1 MSNGVKFVR
10 QNGGLSRLLP
20 GSDHISALIV
30 YGALAAVPAMLALSP
45 EDLTTAGIT
54 ETTNP
59 VLVYHAQE
67 FFRVNPGAKLYLQ
80 GVTASDGTYSEVKTL
95 QSFAGGDI
103 RQIGICDYK
112 TASSNIA
119 ARVAN
124 LNQVCNDLAAL
135 NVPLSAVISFKIASS
150 EMLTLPPLHTLN
162 AERVSVVIGQ
172 DAGGRGAYLAA
183 TYPSIGMIGSTLGA
197 ISRAKVHESIGWVE
211 NQNMVSTAYEK
222 ALTGNVEKAREL
234 DVPGFADGSKTSD
247 YTPQQLQAITDKGY
261 LFGVKYTGNA
271 GTYFNDSFTA
281 TLLTSDYA
289 YIENNRTI
297 DKAVRGINRVLLPK
311 VSGPAYIDPDTG
323 KLDRSTV
330 SALEAIC
337 DDVLDQM
344 QRDGEISGY
353 GVYINPDQQILRTSK
368 LEVVVKLIPVGTM
381 REITVKIGLTLQKI

>member
-1 MSNGVKFVR
+1 MNGVKFIR

-20 GSDHISALIV
+20 GSDHISALII
-30 YGALAAVPAMLALSP
+30 YGALVEVPAILALSP

-80 GVTASDGTYSEVKTL
+80 GITSSDGTYSEVKTL

-103 RQIGICDYK
+103 RQVGICDYK

-119 ARVAN
+119 TRVAN
-124 LNQVCNDLAAL
+124 LNQVCNDLAAM
-135 NVPLSAVISFKIASS
+135 NVPLSAVISFKITSS
-150 EMLTLPPLHTLN
+150 EMLTLPSLHALN

-172 DAGGRGAYLAA
+172 DAGGRGAFLAS
-183 TYPSIGMIGSTLGA
+183 TYPSIGMVGATLGA
-197 ISRAKVHESIGWVE
+197 ISRAKVHESIGWIE
-211 NQNMVSTAYEK
+211 NQNLVSIAYEK

-234 DVPGFADGSKTSD
+234 DVPGLVDGSKITD
-247 YTPQQLQAITDKGY
+247 YTPQQLQAISEKGY
-261 LFGVKYTGNA
+261 LFGLKYTGNA

-289 YIENNRTI
+289 YLENNRTI
-297 DKAVRGINRVLLPK
+297 DKAVREINRVLLPK

-323 KLDRSTV
+323 KLDPSTV
-330 SALEAIC
+330 SALEAFC
-337 DDVLDQM
+337 DDVIDQM
-344 QRDGEISGY
+344 QRDGEVSG
-353 GVYINPDQQILRTSK
+353 GSVRIDPNQQVLRNSRMEVILR
-368 LEVVVKLIPVGTM
+368 LIPVGTM
-381 REITVKIGLTLQKI
+381 REILVKIGLTLQKN